1 VRKLLISL
9 GILVFVLI
17 GAAFAGPLLVPT
29 DSIKADIASEVR
41 KATGR
46 TLAIDGALNF
56 RLLPAPGI
64 SASGVKLSN
73 AGQGFGPEMV
83 RLEGATVE
91 VALLPLISGDVQVT
105 RVVLRKPVILLEQYA
120 DGTNNW
126 TFTPEADGSAAAGGA
141 AASSGDPDN
150 SGSGTPPVRLDDV
163 EIVDGTLIYATPDQ
177 RERVE
182 NINMNLG
189 AGSLT
194 GPFRADGSLSARGF
208 DIALNAA
215 VGELVTGK
223 ATPINTQL
231 STAGA
236 KISYSGVF
244 SGAGET
250 PRVSGRLEVR
260 ADDLL
265 AMVSSLSDAA
275 APPALRGKSLELDGM
290 VTATAAAVSVNDLAL
305 RLGEGSAT
313 GAVDVKL
320 GDGITADVVFN
331 MQQLDLDRLLAE
343 TNGASPAGGSGAPP
357 SGKVP
362 ARPAP
367 AATQRD
373 ARGFAIP
380 ENISASLE
388 TKIDTLVYRGGVV
401 RQVLLNAEVVQGAV
415 NISRASVQLPGGSTA
430 NLVGL
435 VTPDPV
441 GPKFDGQV
449 EISSDDLRSLLAWAG
464 TDVSSVPPDRLR
476 KMAGSMSVSATPE
489 NVTLTDIDVS
499 VDVSRLR
506 GGVAIALRE
515 RPGFGVGLSLDKLN
529 ADAYLLTSGAAPVT
543 GGAPS
548 GGSIGSSAASG
559 APASSGNAGGSPLAA
574 LNAFDAILQL
584 KVGELTYQGQR
595 LRGFILDSTLQSG
608 VLELRDVSV
617 ASLEGAKISA
627 KGQVNGLDVAPSADL
642 TIGIDAP
649 DVDAL
654 LALAGVTPPAP
665 IGPGKLNGT
674 FRGDPKNLD
683 IDTTLQA
690 LGANLRASGTVAA
703 LAAPPRYDL
712 TLDLKHPDASAFFGR
727 LGWDAG
733 VRLVTTGALVA
744 AVTAKG
750 DLNALDLAANIGIGE
765 GSIDIDGRLEN
776 LAAGEPTGALA
787 LGVNHPDM
795 VSFVRT
801 FANDYRPALAQA
813 GPFILKTD
821 IALKPELIMLS
832 KLEGKAGPVSYA
844 GTGQLATGGVRPAL
858 TAELNTSEIIV
869 DWFLP
874 VGSVNRPASS
884 GSGGGGAVA
893 PGGRSSGS
901 AGGGATSPGGR
912 SSGSAGDGERW
923 SRERLDLSV
932 LRAADADIKLS
943 APAITYTDI
952 KVDQPQ
958 LAMTLKDEVL
968 ELTKLSGKA
977 FGGGFGMTAQVADR
991 KIPTMRYA
999 LKVDGADAAKFLGG
1013 ASGGGDNKGLMSA
1026 LELLFPVS
1034 NLKLV
1039 SGTLGADVNVSSHGR
1054 SEFEMISNLSGKG
1067 AMTFTNAVIEGIDV
1081 CRISDQLDRLNGLQ
1095 GFVGLAA
1102 SALGGQTKISNFN
1115 GRFDIANGVATLP
1128 QQQLNPE
1135 CANVTFAGT
1144 TNLPAWLVDIQARA
1158 SFPAHTDFP
1167 GVVVGQK
1174 GPLDAPNT
1182 RLINVNE
1189 INQYVAGKAAG
1200 TVLPKLLPGSSQ
1212 EQPAA
1217 GQTSSEPTKPA
1228 DQFKKLLEGLIRR

>member
-1 VRKLLISL
+1 VRKLLIGL
-9 GILVFVLI
+9 GILVVVLI

-56 RLLPAPGI
+56 RLLPAPGV

-73 AGQGFGPEMV
+73 AGQGSGPEMV
-83 RLEGATVE
+83 SLEGATVE

-126 TFTPEADGSAAAGGA
+126 TFTPEADDSAAAGGA
-141 AASSGDPDN
+141 AASSGDADS

-182 NINMNLG
+182 NINMTLG

-194 GPFRADGSLSARGF
+194 GPFRADGSLNARGF

-215 VGELVTGK
+215 VGELVAGK
-223 ATPINTQL
+223 ATPINTQV

-244 SGAGET
+244 SDAGET

-260 ADDLL
+260 ADDLS
-265 AMVSSLSDAA
+265 AIVSSLSDGA
-275 APPALRGKSLELDGM
+275 APPALRGKSLELDGT

-305 RLGEGSAT
+305 RLGEDSAT

-320 GDGITADVVFN
+320 GDDITANVVFN

-343 TNGASPAGGSGAPP
+343 TNGAPSAGGSGAAP
-357 SGKVP
+357 SGKAP
-362 ARPAP
+362 AKPAP
-367 AATQRD
+367 AAAD
-373 ARGFAIP
+373 KADGGFAIP
-380 ENISASLE
+380 ANISASLE

-401 RQVLLNAEVVQGAV
+401 RQVLLNAEVAQGAV
-415 NISRASVQLPGGSTA
+415 NISRASAQLPGGSTA
-430 NLVGL
+430 NLIGL
-435 VTPDPV
+435 VTPDPA

-449 EISSDDLRSLLAWAG
+449 EMSSDDLRSLLNWAG

-529 ADAYLLTSGAAPVT
+529 ADAYLPTSGAAPAT

-548 GGSIGSSAASG
+548 GGATGSGAASG

-595 LRGFILDSTLQSG
+595 LRGINLDSTLQAG

-617 ASLEGAKISA
+617 ASLEGARVSA
-627 KGQVNGLDVAPSADL
+627 KGKVNGLDAAPSADL

-649 DVDAL
+649 DADAL

-674 FRGDPKNLD
+674 FRGDLQNLD

-690 LGANLRASGTVAA
+690 LGANLKASGTVAA

-727 LGWDAG
+727 LGGDVGARG
-733 VRLVTTGALVA
+733 MKTGALAA

-750 DLNALDLAANIGIGE
+750 DLNASDLAANIGIGE

-776 LAAGEPTGALA
+776 LAAGAPTGAVT
-787 LGVNHPDM
+787 LGINHPDM

-813 GPFILKTD
+813 GPFTLKSD
-821 IALKPELIMLS
+821 IALQPKLITLS

-874 VGSVNRPASS
+874 VASSNRPASG
-884 GSGGGGAVA
+884 GSGGGGAAA
-893 PGGRSSGS
+893 PGGRSSG
-901 AGGGATSPGGR
+901 GG
-912 SSGSAGDGERW
+912 SGGERW
-923 SRERLDLSV
+923 SRERLDLSA

-958 LAMTLKDEVL
+958 LAMTLKDGVL
-968 ELTKLSGKA
+968 DLTQLSGKA

-991 KIPTMRYA
+991 EIPTMRYA

-1013 ASGGGDNKGLMSA
+1013 ASGGGDKGVMSA

-1039 SGTLGADVNVSSHGR
+1039 SGTLGADMNVSSRGR
-1054 SEFEMISNLSGKG
+1054 SEYEMISNLSGKG
-1067 AMTFTNAVIEGIDV
+1067 AMTFTNAVVDGIDV

-1095 GFVGLAA
+1095 GFLGLAA
-1102 SALGGQTKISNFN
+1102 SAQGGQTKINNFN
-1115 GRFDIANGVATLP
+1115 GRFDIANGIATLP

-1167 GVVVGQK
+1167 GVVVEQK

-1182 RLINVNE
+1182 RLVNVNE

-1200 TVLPKLLPGSSQ
+1200 TVLRKLLPGSSQ

-1217 GQTSSEPTKPA
+1217 GQTSSEPAKPA
-1228 DQFKKLLEGLIRR
+1228 DQFKNLLEGLIRR

>member
-1 VRKLLISL
+1 MRKLLIGL
-9 GILVFVLI
+9 GILVVLLV
-17 GAAFAGPLLVPT
+17 GVAFAGPLLVPT

-56 RLLPAPGI
+56 RLLPAPGV

-73 AGQGFGPEMV
+73 AGQGSSPEMV
-83 RLEGATVE
+83 SLDGATVE

-126 TFTPEADGSAAAGGA
+126 TFAPEADDSAAAGNSSATSDGA
-141 AASSGDPDN
+141 E

-177 RERVE
+177 KEQVA
-182 NINMNLG
+182 NINMKLG

-194 GPFRADGSLSARGF
+194 GPFRADGSLNARGF

-215 VGELVTGK
+215 VGELVSGK
-223 ATPINTQL
+223 ATPINTQV

-244 SGAGET
+244 SDAGES

-260 ADDLL
+260 ADDLS
-265 AMVSSLSDAA
+265 AMISSLSDGA
-275 APPALRGKSLELDGM
+275 APPALRGKSLELDGT
-290 VTATAAAVSVNDLAL
+290 VTASAAAVTVNDLAL
-305 RLGEGSAT
+305 RLGDDSAT

-320 GDGITADVVFN
+320 GNYITANVVFN

-343 TNGASPAGGSGAPP
+343 TNGAAPAGVSGTAA
-357 SGKVP
+357 SGKKS
-362 ARPAP
+362 AAPAP
-367 AATQRD
+367 ASAEKTES
-373 ARGFAIP
+373 GFAIP
-380 ENISASLE
+380 ANISASLE

-401 RQVLLNAEVVQGAV
+401 RQVLLNAEVAQGAV
-415 NISRASVQLPGGSTA
+415 NVSRASAQLPGGSSA

-435 VTPDPV
+435 VTPDPA

-449 EISSDDLRSLLAWAG
+449 EMSSDNLRALMTWAG

-476 KMAGSMSVSATPE
+476 KMAGSMSVSATPV

-515 RPGFGVGLSLDKLN
+515 RPGFGIGLSLDKFN
-529 ADAYLLTSGAAPVT
+529 ADAYLPSSDAAPTAAAAPAGGAAGS
-543 GGAPS
+543 GGAAGTP
-548 GGSIGSSAASG
+548 ASG
-559 APASSGNAGGSPLAA
+559 GGSPLAA

-595 LRGFILDSTLQSG
+595 LRGINLDSTLQG
-608 VLELRDVSV
+608 GMLELRDASV
-617 ASLEGAKISA
+617 ASVEGAKVSA
-627 KGQVNGLDVAPSADL
+627 KGRVSGLDGAPSADL
-642 TIGIDAP
+642 TVGIDAP
-649 DVDAL
+649 DADAL

-665 IGPGKLNGT
+665 IGPGKLDGT
-674 FRGDPKNLD
+674 FRGDLQNLD

-690 LGANLRASGTVAA
+690 LGASLKATGTVAA

-712 TLDLKHPDASAFFGR
+712 TLDLKHPDASAFFAR
-727 LGWDAG
+727 LGGDAG
-733 VRLVTTGALVA
+733 ARGVKTGALAA

-750 DLNALDLAANIGIGE
+750 DLNASDLAANIGIGE

-776 LAAGEPTGALA
+776 IAAGAPTGAVT
-787 LGVNHPDM
+787 LGINHPDM

-801 FANDYRPALAQA
+801 FANDYRPALAHA
-813 GPFILKTD
+813 GPFSLKSE
-821 IALKPELIMLS
+821 IALQPNLVTLS
-832 KLEGKAGPVSYA
+832 KLEGKAGPVSYS
-844 GTGQLATGGVRPAL
+844 GTGRLATGGVRPAL

-874 VGSVNRPASS
+874 VASANRPASGS
-884 GSGGGGAVA
+884 SGGGAAA
-893 PGGRSSGS
+893 PGGRSSGG
-901 AGGGATSPGGR
+901 AGGG
-912 SSGSAGDGERW
+912 GERW
-923 SRERLDLSV
+923 SRERLDLSA
-932 LRAADADIKLS
+932 LRTADADIKLS
-943 APAITYTDI
+943 APAIAYTDI

-958 LAMTLKDEVL
+958 LALTVKDGVL
-968 ELTKLSGKA
+968 DLNQLSGKA

-991 KIPTMRYA
+991 EIPTMRYA
-999 LKVDGADAAKFLGG
+999 LKVEGADAAKFLGG
-1013 ASGGGDNKGLMSA
+1013 ASSGGDKGVMSA

-1034 NLKLV
+1034 NVNLV
-1039 SGTLGADVNVSSHGR
+1039 AGTLGADMDVSSRGR
-1054 SEFEMISNLSGKG
+1054 SEFEMISNLAGKG
-1067 AMTFTNAVIEGIDV
+1067 AMTFTNAVVDGIDV
-1081 CRISDQLDRLNGLQ
+1081 CRISNQLDHLNGLQ
-1095 GFVGLAA
+1095 GFLGLAA
-1102 SALGGQTKISNFN
+1102 SAQGGQTKIDNFN
-1115 GRFDIANGVATLP
+1115 GRFDIANGIATLP

-1144 TNLPAWLVDIQARA
+1144 TNLPAWLVDIQAKA

-1167 GVVVGQK
+1167 GVVVEQK

-1182 RLINVNE
+1182 RLVNVNE

-1200 TVLPKLLPGSSQ
+1200 TVLRKLLPGSRQ
-1212 EQPAA
+1212 QQPAD
-1217 GQTSSEPTKPA
+1217 GQTSSEPAKPA
-1228 DQFKKLLEGLIRR
+1228 DQFKNLLEGLIRR